1 MPNLAV
7 KPSADEAPAYYFQ
20 YIDLVEP
27 GDIRE
32 VLERQGR
39 SLGALLRSLPEGSA
53 ELRYAPEK
61 WSLAEVVGHISDT
74 ERVFALRAM
83 WFARGFEAPL
93 PGFDQDAAVI
103 SSQAQARE
111 LSSLI
116 EELEAVRRASTT
128 LFRGLPEGAW
138 SRRGVANGREFSVK
152 AVAFMLVGH
161 AEHHVRI
168 LNERYL

>member
-53 ELRYAPEK
+53 ALRYAPEK